1 MKCVI
6 CGYEGSD
13 ECGAFTRHLRDVH
26 HITRQ
31 EYVVISEYGG
41 IAPICGCG
49 YCSETPEYYRGV
61 FRKYAKKHNTFEWRN
76 DNYTKQNNPKCI
88 ICGEPVG
95 FLRDV
100 PKKLCDSCIS
110 KEGYGFS
117 SSLVQSAIVKS
128 IHEKYGVDNVMKVDG
143 ILGAHLK
150 TVRKIV
156 RNYTPTEETKK
167 KNSVA
172 SVALWKST
180 DHRNKTIPR
189 IIEGV
194 RKPSEIK
201 RRREYVLDR
210 ILNEPDYLTRLIS
223 YSKCSNRLSKLHLRA
238 REILNLS
245 NLGFQPEVP
254 IFRYVADDLHVKS
267 KTIVEINGDYIHAN
281 PEIYGGSE
289 EIITH
294 QGRYLAVDKWKYD
307 ENRKMYLES
316 KGYTVIVVWERD
328 LKNQNKVAEIKQIIE
343 ESVNKAN

>member
-1 MKCVI
+1 MKCSI
-6 CGYEGSD
+6 CNFEGSD
-13 ECGAFTRHLRDVH
+13 ECGVFTRHLRDIH
-26 HITRQ
+26 NITRK
-31 EYVVISEYGG
+31 EYVVISEYNG
-41 IAPICGCG
+41 IEPICECG
-49 YCSETPEYYRGV
+49 YCSETPEFYRGV

-76 DNYTKQNNPKCI
+76 TNYAKNNNPTCI
-88 ICGEPVG
+88 VCGDVVG

-110 KEGYGFS
+110 KEGHGFS
-117 SSLVQSAIVKS
+117 SSIVQAAITKS
-128 IHEKYGVDNVMKVDG
+128 IREKYGVDNVMKVDS
-143 ILGAHLK
+143 ILESHSIAL
-150 TVRKIV
+150 RKIT
-156 RNYTPTEETKK
+156 RNYAPTEETKK

-172 SVALWKST
+172 SVAMWKSEE
-180 DHRNKTIPR
+180 HRNKTIPK

-201 RRREYVLDR
+201 RRREYVLNR

-223 YSKCSNRLSKLHLRA
+223 YSKCSNRLSKLHIRA

-254 IFRYVADDLHVKS
+254 IFRYVADDLHVQS

-281 PEIYGGSE
+281 PEIYCGTE

-294 QGRYLAVDKWKYD
+294 QGSYLAFDKWKYD
-307 ENRKMYLES
+307 ENRKTYLES

-328 LKNQNKVAEIKQIIE
+328 LKNKNKVAEIKRVIE
-343 ESVNKAN
+343 ESVNKVN